1 MFRPAYTYT
10 CLPKSLSTKIYML
23 PLCWGSV
30 ITLVFIFQKVDLYM
44 GEGVHLGLTPGQ
56 EGEEVRLYTNEN
68 KQELLKEKLY
78 DCKPSKD

>member
-1 MFRPAYTYT
+1 
-10 CLPKSLSTKIYML
+10 
-23 PLCWGSV
+23 
-30 ITLVFIFQKVDLYM
+30 M

-78 DCKPSKD
+78 DCKPNKD